1 MSDVL
6 SEHIDR
12 LSRTARA
19 LKSVTA
25 SPSSAGIERPFT
37 RAVLNTQ
44 LGDLI
49 RDIDPSELGLFT
61 LASPAPVHGHQDA
74 EPEIA
79 RVGFT
84 GATPLR
90 NPRLKEKDKEPEP
103 EVFANAALK
112 YIER

>member
-1 MSDVL
+1 MSDIL

-19 LKSVTA
+19 IKSTIATPTNA
-25 SPSSAGIERPFT
+25 SFAGPFT
-37 RAVLNTQ
+37 RAVLNTH
-44 LGDLI
+44 LGNLI

-61 LASPAPVHGHQDA
+61 LTSLVPVHGHQDS
-74 EPEIA
+74 EPEIT
-79 RVGFT
+79 RVEFT

-90 NPRLKEKDKEPEP
+90 KPRLKEKEKEAEP

-112 YIER
+112 YIDR